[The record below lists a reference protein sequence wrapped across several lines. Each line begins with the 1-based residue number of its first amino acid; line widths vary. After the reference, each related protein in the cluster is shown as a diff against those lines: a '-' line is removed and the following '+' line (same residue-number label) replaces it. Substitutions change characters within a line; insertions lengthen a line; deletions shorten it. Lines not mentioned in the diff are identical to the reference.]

1 MGHYIIEIRDDDTY
15 NEAIDVKIRSSAE
28 ATLTIRAAVGSIPAV
43 ESDKNNKPALKVSFP
58 FVTVEGL
65 RLIGA
70 KRSAGVHI
78 NWADDV
84 TVRGR
89 DICGADERSTQGVF
103 IQGAQR
109 ALVVDNA
116 IHDNGVGIIVFDAKD
131 GGNMIRNNRIY
142 DNAESGIWIYKGSAN
157 STVVNNTLFSNF
169 IEIQLGTSMSSP
181 AAAVRSEK
189 V

>member
-1 MGHYIIEIRDDDTY
+1 MGHYIIEIRDDDTFS
-15 NEAIDVKIRSSAE
+15 EAIVVKIRSSAE
-28 ATLTIRAAVGSIPAV
+28 ATLTIRAAVGSTPAV
-43 ESDKNNKPALKVSFP
+43 ESDKNNKPALKVSFS
-58 FVTVEGL
+58 FVSVEGL

-70 KRSAGVHI
+70 KRSAGVH
-78 NWADDV
+78 NCVDDV
-84 TVRGR
+84 TVRGC
-89 DICGADERSTQGVF
+89 DIYGAGERGTQGVF

-116 IHDNGVGIIVFDAKD
+116 IHDNGVSIIVFDAKD
-131 GGNMIRNNRIY
+131 DDNTIRNNRIY

-157 STVVNNTLFSNF
+157 STVFNNTLFSYF
-169 IEIQLGTSMSSP
+169 IEIQLRTSMSSP